1 MTRVGLW
8 SVLGVL
14 ALAGTASAQ
23 APAWCKGYESR
34 DQPSWEDALKDDI
47 YDAIP
52 DIVGCVCTH
61 KCGSSSDDWEK
72 HGREVE
78 QARQK
83 WSQKLDMTDADWAEA
98 VEWASGRHDKDY
110 NVRGDNKSLALS
122 SLGPVDQY
130 SIILNANTGFS
141 NKAMDQNYV
150 ADAFGPKLTE
160 SGRLAYILWCTGDS
174 NHKEVQWAMCQPD
187 IDALD
192 TKKIASELRAETKHP
207 AADKFIVRIGMHVV
221 RGKLAEHAA
230 EVKAAAGKDPAYG
243 EMFKIA
249 AKTRKEWDG
258 LWKSEAALVDLALAM
273 DDARATNSRRLFAGC
288 DDKTWPA
295 LKAAI
300 SSIPAKQFASIDTN
314 VETWKH
320 SPRES
325 AAEVIHANA
334 KGYLAAM
341 AHVICHSADEKSE
354 KKDPVV
360 RALGE
365 SLIFFPGFRG
375 PRNATQMAIASAGL
389 QLDDRSAKIEYPSV
403 DRQWF
408 STGFGGS
415 SGGGSG
421 VVKSVKPQGE
431 LIHIEFN
438 SVTTKEPRCVK
449 YAYTH
454 RLTGIDS
461 SGRFTYESGCAKEEM
476 VNVTHTASPV
486 NVLKR
491 YAEGVRAGMKLMA
504 TENAV
509 DLVWPK
515 SGTST
520 PNMVFG
526 VPVK

>member
-1 MTRVGLW
+1 MTRVGLC

-14 ALAGTASAQ
+14 ALARTASAQ
-23 APAWCKGYESR
+23 GPGWCKGYESR
-34 DQPSWEDALKDDI
+34 DQPSWEDALKDDV

-83 WSQKLDMTDADWAEA
+83 WSQKLDMTDADWADA
-98 VEWASGRHDKDY
+98 AAWASGRHDKDY

-122 SLGPVDQY
+122 ALGPVDQY
-130 SIILNANTGFS
+130 SIILNADTGFS
-141 NKAMDQNYV
+141 NKTMDQNYV

-160 SGRLAYILWCTGDS
+160 TGRLGYILWCISGEK
-174 NHKEVQWAMCQPD
+174 HEVQMAMCQPD
-187 IDALD
+187 IDVLD
-192 TKKIASELRAETKHP
+192 TKKIASELRTDPKHP
-207 AADKFIVRIGMHVV
+207 GADKFIVRIGMHVL
-221 RGKLAEHAA
+221 RTKLAEHASQ
-230 EVKAAAGKDPAYG
+230 VKAAAEKDPAYG

-249 AKTRKEWDG
+249 QKTRKEWDA

-273 DDARATNSRRLFAGC
+273 DDARATNSRRLFTGC

-295 LKAAI
+295 LKAAV
-300 SSIPAKQFASIDTN
+300 SAIPAKQFASVDTN

-325 AAEVIHANA
+325 VAEIIHANA

-341 AHVICHSADEKSE
+341 AHVICHSGDE

-389 QLDDRSAKIEYPSV
+389 QLDDRSAKIEYPGV

-408 STGFGGS
+408 STGAGGS
-415 SGGGSG
+415 SGGGNG
-421 VVKSVKPQGE
+421 IVKAIKPQGE
-431 LIHIEFN
+431 LEHIEFTT
-438 SVTTKEPRCVK
+438 VKTKEPRCVK

-476 VNVTHTASPV
+476 VMVEHTMNPV
-486 NVLKR
+486 NVKKR
-491 YAEGVRAGMKLMA
+491 YAEGVKAGMRVWA
-504 TENAV
+504 TEDAV

-515 SGTST
+515 PGVST
-520 PNMVFG
+520 PSMVFG
-526 VPVK
+526 IPVK